1 MSDQDNTPVDGE
13 AVGTETTPVD
23 LSAMT
28 ETQLRERHTEL
39 AARRDELMS
48 KDKSVAELAELAE
61 ITNGMND
68 AAEAINKFNA
78 PAADVVEI
86 VESIVPDE
94 VPAEDAPAAEADDAP
109 VGDEGPTETATT
121 DGDEV
126 VEVET
131 VEVAP
136 ELVDAVAAALAAKER
151 DDVDKGDDDATG
163 LPAVAASR
171 ETAPIVASAAAQNL
185 DAGQTMSL
193 GEMGA
198 ALQTAMI
205 NGAGRN
211 GDVIIASINPYGN
224 KPDQDDQ
231 ALGGDARRNHQI
243 LHPENPDYISVTAAI
258 GCAPAEPPREIPSM
272 FMQDEPVLGT
282 LTEQRVNYGQIQLYN
297 PSQLDPNQ
305 TGLMIP
311 GPECDGVDA
320 NGNPNCTSSVEL
332 KCASVPCI
340 EPNEPVKVIPFT
352 ACICVPDDLQFS
364 ADYVLADQLDKLNAS
379 FAKGKELYRLSE
391 IRKQSIVRQFTPP
404 YGAKAGVKQAALQ
417 IAALVK
423 NNQRQAGSFEGY
435 QMVFHG
441 GDMYTMMADAMN
453 RTWGVD
459 NAMDDMMEELR
470 RAGVSDFVELID
482 HDPAESSVDG
492 AQPRPV
498 INPTLVGNANA
509 APLEPFYSTPSIY
522 LYRRDSFITGSPFS
536 TQLGFGDREKDE
548 LASGCSKMIMR
559 QYWLPPTFYGTR
571 PAFAIDFTEFCA
583 SGSGPDRQTPV
594 CAGAV
599 AGGSGPDL
607 P

>member
-23 LSAMT
+23 LSAMNVD
-28 ETQLRERHTEL
+28 ELRDRYDEL
-39 AARRDELMS
+39 NARRDELKS
-48 KDKSVAELAELAE
+48 KTKSVAELAEMADLTE
-61 ITNGMND
+61 QMN
-68 AAEAINKFNA
+68 AAAVEINKFNA
-78 PAADVVEI
+78 PEEDLVEI
-86 VESIVPDE
+86 VDSIVPDE
-94 VPAEDAPAAEADDAP
+94 VPAEDAPAAEATEADAP

-126 VEVET
+126 VETET

-136 ELVDAVAAALAAKER
+136 ELVDAVAAALAAKADAPET
-151 DDVDKGDDDATG
+151 DDDATG
-163 LPAVAASR
+163 LPAVTASR

-231 ALGGDARRNHQI
+231 ALGGDARRNHEI

-258 GCAPAEPPREIPSM
+258 GCAPAEPPREIPSC

-282 LTEQRVNYGQIQLYN
+282 LTDQRVNYGQIQLYN

-332 KCASVPCI
+332 ECASVPCI
-340 EPNEPVKVIPFT
+340 EPNDPIKVIPMT

-423 NNQRQAGSFEGY
+423 NNQRQAGDFSGY

-441 GDMYTMMADAMN
+441 GDMYTIMSDAMN
-453 RTWGVD
+453 RTWGVS
-459 NAMDDMMEELR
+459 NGMDDMMQELS
-470 RAGVSDFVELID
+470 RAGVSDFIELID
-482 HDPAESSVDG
+482 HDPAESSIAG
-492 AQPRPV
+492 AAARPV
-498 INPTLVGNANA
+498 VDPTLVGNANA

-559 QYWLPPTFYGTR
+559 QYWLPPTFYGCR